1 MKCEFIKPDGQKC
14 EAYAVKGTSFCYFHN
29 PDISDEEK
37 KEAQTNGGANRAL
50 TLKEP
55 LPVLPIAKPSD
66 AVLLIAD
73 TISRV
78 RAGMLDIRTA
88 NCLGFLSDKLLKAF
102 EISQLNDRVEIIE
115 RVVLEKR
122 QRKY

>member
-1 MKCEFIKPDGQKC
+1 MKCKHLKDNGEQC
-14 EAYAVKGTSFCYFHN
+14 QANAMSESEFCYFHN

-37 KEAQTNGGANRAL
+37 REAQSNGGKTKAL

-55 LPVLPIAKPSD
+55 LPELVLAKPED

-78 RAGMLDIRTA
+78 RAGTLDIRTA

-102 EISQLNDRVEIIE
+102 ETSRLNDRLEVIE
-115 RVVLEKR
+115 RVILEKKT
-122 QRKY
+122 KY

>member
-1 MKCEFIKPDGQKC
+1 MKCEFIKPDEQKC

-55 LPVLPIAKPSD
+55 LPAMPIANQDD
-66 AVLLIAD
+66 AVLLVAD
-73 TISRV
+73 TINRV
-78 RAGMLDIRTA
+78 RAGKLDIRTA
-88 NCLGFLSDKLLKAF
+88 NCLGFLADKLLKAL
-102 EISQLNDRVEIIE
+102 EASQTNDKLEKIE
-115 RVVLEKR
+115 RLLAQR
-122 QRKY
+122 QKKY

>member
-1 MKCEFIKPDGQKC
+1 MKCEFIKTNGVKC
-14 EAYAVKGTSFCYFHN
+14 EAHAIKGSEFCYFHN

-37 KEAQTNGGANRAL
+37 KEAQSNGGKTKAL

-55 LPVLPIAKPSD
+55 LPELVLAEPAD
-66 AVLLIAD
+66 TVLLITD

-78 RAGMLDIRTA
+78 RAGKLDIRTA

-102 EISQLNDRVEIIE
+102 EVSQLNSRVEIIE
-115 RVVLEKR
+115 RVIQKKTR
-122 QRKY
+122 Y

>member
-1 MKCEFIKPDGQKC
+1 MKCEFVKPDGTKC
-14 EAYAVKGTSFCYFHN
+14 EAHAIKDSKFCYFHN

-37 KEAQTNGGANRAL
+37 REAQSNGGKTKAL

-55 LPVLPIAKPSD
+55 LPELVLAEPAD

-78 RAGMLDIRTA
+78 RAGTLDIRTA

-102 EISQLNDRVEIIE
+102 ETSRLNDRLEVIE
-115 RVVLEKR
+115 RVILEKKT
-122 QRKY
+122 KY

>member
-1 MKCEFIKPDGQKC
+1 MKCEFIKPDGTKC
-14 EAYAVKGTSFCYFHN
+14 EAHAIKDSKFCYFHN
-29 PDISDEEK
+29 PDIRYDDK
-37 KEAQTNGGANRAL
+37 REAQSNGDKTKTI

-55 LPVLPIAKPSD
+55 LPELVLAEPAD

-78 RAGMLDIRTA
+78 RAGTLDIRTA

-102 EISQLNDRVEIIE
+102 EMSRLNDRLEVIE
-115 RVVLEKR
+115 RVILEKKTR
-122 QRKY
+122 Y

>member
-14 EAYAVKGTSFCYFHN
+14 EAHAIKDSEFCYLHN

-37 KEAQTNGGANRAL
+37 REAQTRGGANRAL
-50 TLKEP
+50 TIKEP
-55 LPVLPIAKPSD
+55 LPELVLTTPD
-66 AVLLIAD
+66 HAVLLIAD

-78 RAGMLDIRTA
+78 RAGTLDIRTA

-102 EISQLNDRVEIIE
+102 EVSQLNSRVDIIQQ
-115 RVVLEKR
+115 VI
-122 QRKY
+122 QRKTKY

>member
-1 MKCEFIKPDGQKC
+1 MKCIYIKEGGEQC
-14 EAYAVKGTSFCYFHN
+14 NAFAMGNSQFCYLHN
-29 PDISDEEK
+29 PDITDEEK
-37 KEAQTNGGANRAL
+37 REAQSNGGKTKAL

-55 LPVLPIAKPSD
+55 LPELVLAEPAD

-78 RAGMLDIRTA
+78 RAGTLDIRTA

-102 EISQLNDRVEIIE
+102 EMSRLNDRLEVIE
-115 RVVLEKR
+115 RVILEKKT
-122 QRKY
+122 KY

>member
-1 MKCEFIKPDGQKC
+1 MKCEFIKPDGTKC
-14 EAYAVKGTSFCYFHN
+14 EAHAIKDSEFCYFHN

-37 KEAQTNGGANRAL
+37 REAQSNGGKTKAL

-55 LPVLPIAKPSD
+55 LPELALAEPAD
-66 AVLLIAD
+66 AILLIAD

-78 RAGMLDIRTA
+78 RAGTLDIRTA

-102 EISQLNDRVEIIE
+102 ETSRLNDRLEVIE
-115 RVVLEKR
+115 RVILEKKT
-122 QRKY
+122 KY

>member
-1 MKCEFIKPDGQKC
+1 MKCEFIKPDGTKC
-14 EAYAVKGTSFCYFHN
+14 EAYAVKGSEFCYFHN

-37 KEAQTNGGANRAL
+37 REAQSNGGKTKAL

-55 LPVLPIAKPSD
+55 LPELVLAEPAD
-66 AVLLIAD
+66 TVLLIAD

-78 RAGMLDIRTA
+78 RAGKLDIRTA

-102 EISQLNDRVEIIE
+102 EVSQLNGRVEIIE
-115 RVVLEKR
+115 RVIQKKTR
-122 QRKY
+122 Y

>member
-1 MKCEFIKPDGQKC
+1 MKCEFIKTDGVKC
-14 EAYAVKGTSFCYFHN
+14 EAYAVKGSEFCYFHN

-37 KEAQTNGGANRAL
+37 REAQSNGGKTKAL

-55 LPVLPIAKPSD
+55 LPELVLAEPAD
-66 AVLLIAD
+66 TVLLIAD

-78 RAGMLDIRTA
+78 RAGKLDIRTA

-102 EISQLNDRVEIIE
+102 EVSQLNSRVEIIE
-115 RVVLEKR
+115 RVIQKKTR
-122 QRKY
+122 Y

>member
-1 MKCEFIKPDGQKC
+1 MKCEFIKPDGTKC
-14 EAYAVKGTSFCYFHN
+14 EAHAIKDSEFCYFHN

-37 KEAQTNGGANRAL
+37 RKAQSNGGKTKAL

-55 LPVLPIAKPSD
+55 LPELVLAEPAD

-78 RAGMLDIRTA
+78 RAGTLDIRTA

-102 EISQLNDRVEIIE
+102 ETSRLNDRLEVIE
-115 RVVLEKR
+115 RVILEKKT
-122 QRKY
+122 KY

>member
-1 MKCEFIKPDGQKC
+1 MKCEFIKPDGQNC

-55 LPVLPIAKPSD
+55 LPVLPIAQPND
-66 AVLLIAD
+66 AVLLVAD
-73 TISRV
+73 TINRV
-78 RAGMLDIRTA
+78 RAGKLDIRTA
-88 NCLGFLSDKLLKAF
+88 NCLGFLADKLIKAF
-102 EISQLNDRVEIIE
+102 EASQTNDKLERIE
-115 RVVLEKR
+115 RLLAQRQKR
-122 QRKY
+122 Y